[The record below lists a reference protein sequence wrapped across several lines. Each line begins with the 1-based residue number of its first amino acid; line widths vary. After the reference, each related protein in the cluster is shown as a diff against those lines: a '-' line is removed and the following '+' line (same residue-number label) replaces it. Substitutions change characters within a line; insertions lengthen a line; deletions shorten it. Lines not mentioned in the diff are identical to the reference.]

1 MHLTPAEILP
11 QDPAPT
17 SLVGRVWMGGDQPG
31 PRPFV
36 LRDGMMIDLSKLA
49 PTTSALFDLPELAAS
64 VSAHQ
69 GEALGTLEEA
79 LGEGRL
85 LAPCD
90 LQAIKASGVTFAGSL
105 LERVLEERAR
115 GEPERATEVRQRLR
129 EALPANL
136 AELQPGS
143 AQAQEARH
151 MLEEAGLWSQYL
163 EVGIGPDA
171 EIFTKAQPMSAVG
184 CGAAIG
190 VRRGS
195 QWSSSEPEVVL
206 AVASNG
212 RVVGASLGNDMSL
225 RDLEGRSALLLT
237 RAKDNNASCAIGPM
251 VRLFDGEFSLDDV
264 RRADVRLHI
273 RGPDGFEEAGASR
286 MTEISR
292 DPLDLVAATI
302 GRDHQYPD
310 GMVLFLGTM
319 YVPGSDRNGPGSGF
333 THRPGDIVSVS
344 SPRLGALVNEVADA
358 DQAPPWDYGVRALAA
373 SLAARG
379 LL

>member
-1 MHLTPAEILP
+1 
-11 QDPAPT
+11 
-17 SLVGRVWMGGDQPG
+17 
-31 PRPFV
+31 
-36 LRDGMMIDLSKLA
+36 
-49 PTTSALFDLPELAAS
+49 
-64 VSAHQ
+64 
-69 GEALGTLEEA
+69 
-79 LGEGRL
+79 
-85 LAPCD
+85 
-90 LQAIKASGVTFAGSL
+90 
-105 LERVLEERAR
+105 
-115 GEPERATEVRQRLR
+115 VRQQLC
-129 EALPANL
+129 EALPDNL
-136 AELQPGS
+136 ADLQPGS
-143 AQAQEARH
+143 PAAEDARRV
-151 MLEEAGLWSQYL
+151 LVAAGLWSQYL

-195 QWSSSEPEVVL
+195 QWSCSEPEVVL
-206 AVASNG
+206 AGASDG

-237 RAKDNNASCAIGPM
+237 RAKDNNAACAIGPF
-251 VRLFDGEFSLDDV
+251 VRLFDSGFSLDDV

-273 RGPDGFEEAGASR
+273 RGPDGFEEAGANR

-292 DPLDLVAATI
+292 DPLDLVAATM

-319 YVPGSDRNGPGSGF
+319 FVPGRDRDGPGTGF
-333 THRPGDIVSVS
+333 THRPGDIVRVS
-344 SPRLGALVNEVADA
+344 SPKLGALVNEVADA
-358 DQAPPWDYGVRALAA
+358 DQAPPWDFGVRALVD

>member
-1 MHLTPAEILP
+1 MHLTSAEILP
-11 QDPAPT
+11 EDPQPA
-17 SLVGRVWMGGDQPG
+17 SLVGRVWIDGDRPG

-36 LRDGMMIDLSKLA
+36 LREDAMIDLSLLA
-49 PTTSALFDLPELAAS
+49 PTASALFDLPDPAAS
-64 VSAHQ
+64 VSAHR
-69 GEALGTLEEA
+69 GEALGSLEEA
-79 LGEGRL
+79 LAEGRL

-105 LERVLEERAR
+105 LERVLEEQAR
-115 GEPERATEVRQRLR
+115 GDPRRAAEVRQQLR
-129 EALPANL
+129 EALPDNL
-136 AELQPGS
+136 ADLQPGS
-143 AQAQEARH
+143 PAAEDARRV
-151 MLEEAGLWSQYL
+151 LVAAGLWSQYL

-184 CGAAIG
+184 CGSAIG
-190 VRRGS
+190 VQRSSR
-195 QWSSSEPEVVL
+195 WSCSEPEVVL
-206 AVASNG
+206 AVASDG

-237 RAKDNNASCAIGPM
+237 RAKDSNASCAIGPF
-251 VRLFDGEFSLDDV
+251 VRLFDSGFSLDDV
-264 RRADVRLHI
+264 RRAEVRLHI
-273 RGPDGFEEAGASR
+273 RGPDGFEEAGANR

-292 DPLDLVAATI
+292 DPLDLVAATM

-319 YVPGSDRNGPGSGF
+319 FVPGCDRDGPGTGF
-333 THRPGDIVSVS
+333 THRPGDIVRVS
-344 SPRLGALVNEVADA
+344 SPKLGALVNEVADA
-358 DQAPPWDYGVRALAA
+358 DQAPPWDFGVRALVA